1 MKVAI
6 VYASTTGN
14 TESMANAIKEAVE
27 ETGAEVYFSTADSAS
42 VADTGDTISLSPEAE
57 KMAEMYYMDKIAQ
70 ETPDVRADRI
80 AEIKEKIKD
89 PNYLSDSVIKS
100 AADNFLSAIGI

>member
-1 MKVAI
+1 
-6 VYASTTGN
+6 
-14 TESMANAIKEAVE
+14 
-27 ETGAEVYFSTADSAS
+27 
-42 VADTGDTISLSPEAE
+42 
-57 KMAEMYYMDKIAQ
+57 MAEMYYMDKIAQ